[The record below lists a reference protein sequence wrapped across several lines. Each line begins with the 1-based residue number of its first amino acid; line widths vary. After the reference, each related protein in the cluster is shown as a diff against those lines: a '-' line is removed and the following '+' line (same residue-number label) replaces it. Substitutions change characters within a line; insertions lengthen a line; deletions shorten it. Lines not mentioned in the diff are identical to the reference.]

1 MDLHLDIPSMNNIY
15 DSTYWEK
22 VKKDEQDRSNKM
34 YECSKKPYETGV
46 VSKTSGSGM
55 FKRQFYSEINENE
68 NENTND
74 NLNDYT
80 YSLTG
85 ERIPLSS
92 FSHNNMTPFLKK
104 NVTQNTNIEKMSP
117 ILDNLTGNNSLKK
130 GKTEVPCMF
139 KPSMNSGGNIC
150 GMKNNDDFF
159 KSRIELTDVANNFF
173 PIEKIRVGPGLNQ
186 GFGSESTG
194 GFHQADTLE
203 YAKPRSLDELRSK
216 INQKETYF
224 EIPVKGH
231 IKGPDRRGEIAPMS
245 KQRPDTVFEQ
255 SQDMWIKT
263 TGANTKDTLR
273 PAQNI
278 RPTVRQE
285 SHVEYKGAIAK
296 NDLNQGIKDDY
307 GKSKI
312 ILYNNERETT
322 EKRTVVTNVTSI
334 IKAIAAPIMDA
345 LKYTN
350 KEYTV
355 EATRGV
361 GNPSI
366 QIPSKATLYDPVNH
380 IMKTTVKE
388 TTIHDNEAGN
398 LSGNKETYTAFTDTA
413 KTTVK
418 ETTIHDNEA
427 GNLSGNKESYSALTD
442 TAKTT
447 VKETT
452 IHDNEAGNLS
462 GNKES
467 YSASTDLAKTTV
479 KETTIHDNEAGNLTG
494 NKESYSA
501 STDLAKTTIK
511 ETLIHDTV
519 LTNIK
524 SNEKPYFK
532 NEDDAKKTLRQTMP
546 TQDTV
551 RNIGGVVYK
560 VTVYDPDIV
569 AKTTTKETTIMGKSE
584 YGFIGGMLEGI
595 FGGYMNKNVEMK
607 NTQKQFT
614 SDVNEYGI
622 AGSTNEYRQTDRVA
636 EENAEIDG
644 TREAILMAAGHTP
657 NPGNMNIG
665 IDSDDIDMYS
675 KKPIENSIAAREK
688 GNVGMIYQSSPSL
701 DNCGITKIPN
711 KSNAYSNRLDSD
723 LLEAVN
729 KNDLMRTQQI
739 NPIIS
744 GCKI

>member
-55 FKRQFYSEINENE
+55 FKRQFYSDINE
-68 NENTND
+68 NENTNY

-92 FSHNNMTPFLKK
+92 FYHNNMTPFLKK

-255 SQDMWIKT
+255 SPDMWIKT

-398 LSGNKETYTAFTDTA
+398 LSGNKETYTAF
-413 KTTVK
+413 
-418 ETTIHDNEA
+418 I
-427 GNLSGNKESYSALTD
+427 D

-665 IDSDDIDMYS
+665 IDSGDIDMYS

>member
-15 DSTYWEK
+15 DSRYFDK
-22 VKKDEQDRSNKM
+22 VKADEQNRSNKL
-34 YECSKKPYETGV
+34 YEYSKKPYETGI
-46 VSKTSGSGM
+46 VSKTAGSAM
-55 FKRQFYSEINENE
+55 FNRKFYSEINDN
-68 NENTND
+68 NNNNNNNNNNRGGGGGGGIND
-74 NLNDYT
+74 DNYT
-80 YSLTG
+80 FSLTG
-85 ERIPLSS
+85 ERVPLSS

-104 NVTQNTNIEKMSP
+104 NVTQNTNVENMSM
-117 ILDNLTGNNSLKK
+117 LDNLTGNNSLKK
-130 GKTEVPCMF
+130 GKQEIQCMF
-139 KPSMNSGGNIC
+139 KPQMNSGGNIC

-159 KSRIELTDVANNFF
+159 KSRIELSEVANNFF

-186 GFGSESTG
+186 GFGSESSG
-194 GFHQADTLE
+194 GFHQADTLD

-231 IKGPDRRGEIAPMS
+231 LKGPDRRGEIAPMA

-255 SQDMWIKT
+255 TEDMWIKT

-285 SHVEYKGAIAK
+285 SHIEYKGNIAK

-322 EKRTVVTNVTSI
+322 ENKTVVTNVTSI
-334 IKAIAAPIMDA
+334 IKAIVSPIMDA

-355 EATRGV
+355 EATRGA

-398 LSGNKETYTAFTDTA
+398 LTGNKET
-413 KTTVK
+413 
-418 ETTIHDNEA
+418 
-427 GNLSGNKESYSALTD
+427 YSALTD

-452 IHDNEAGNLS
+452 LHDNEP
-462 GNKES
+462 
-467 YSASTDLAKTTV
+467 
-479 KETTIHDNEAGNLTG
+479 GNLTG
-494 NKESYSA
+494 NKETYSA
-501 STDLAKTTIK
+501 ATDLAKTTIK

-519 LTNIK
+519 LTNVK
-524 SNEKPYFK
+524 SNEAAYFK
-532 NEDDAKKTLRQTMP
+532 NSDDAKKTLRQTLP

-560 VTVYDPDIV
+560 VTLYDPDIV

-595 FGGYMNKNVEMK
+595 FGGYINKNVEMK

-622 AGSTNEYRQTDRVA
+622 AGSTNDYRQPDRTA
-636 EENAEIDG
+636 DENAEIDG
-644 TREAILMAAGHTP
+644 TREAILIAAGHTP
-657 NPGNMNIG
+657 NPGNVNIG
-665 IDSDDIDMYS
+665 IDSADIDMYS
-675 KKPIENSIAAREK
+675 KKPIENSFAAREK
-688 GNVGMIYQSSPSL
+688 GNVGIIYQSTPSL
-701 DNCGITKIPN
+701 DNCGITKMPN
-711 KSNAYSNRLDSD
+711 KSNAYSNRLDAD

-729 KNDLMRTQQI
+729 NNDLMRTQKI
-739 NPIIS
+739 NPIVN
-744 GCKI
+744 GCRI

>member
-15 DSTYWEK
+15 DSRYFDK
-22 VKKDEQDRSNKM
+22 VKADEQNRSNKL
-34 YECSKKPYETGV
+34 YEYSKKPYETGI
-46 VSKTSGSGM
+46 VSKTAGSAM
-55 FKRQFYSEINENE
+55 FNRKFYSEINDN
-68 NENTND
+68 NNNNNNNRGGGGGGGGGGSGSGIND
-74 NLNDYT
+74 DNYT
-80 YSLTG
+80 FSLTG
-85 ERIPLSS
+85 ERVPLSS

-104 NVTQNTNIEKMSP
+104 NVTQNTNVENMSM
-117 ILDNLTGNNSLKK
+117 LDNLTGNNSLKK
-130 GKTEVPCMF
+130 GKQEIQCMF
-139 KPSMNSGGNIC
+139 KPQMNSGGNIC

-159 KSRIELTDVANNFF
+159 KSRIELSEVANNFF

-186 GFGSESTG
+186 GFGSESSG

-231 IKGPDRRGEIAPMS
+231 LKGPDRRGEIAPMA

-255 SQDMWIKT
+255 TEDMWIKT

-285 SHVEYKGAIAK
+285 SHIEYKGNIAK

-322 EKRTVVTNVTSI
+322 ENKTVITNVTSI
-334 IKAIAAPIMDA
+334 IKAIVSPIMDA

-398 LSGNKETYTAFTDTA
+398 LTGNKET
-413 KTTVK
+413 
-418 ETTIHDNEA
+418 
-427 GNLSGNKESYSALTD
+427 YSALTD

-452 IHDNEAGNLS
+452 LHDNEP
-462 GNKES
+462 
-467 YSASTDLAKTTV
+467 
-479 KETTIHDNEAGNLTG
+479 GNLTG
-494 NKESYSA
+494 NKETYSA
-501 STDLAKTTIK
+501 ATDLAKTTIK

-519 LTNIK
+519 LTNVK
-524 SNEKPYFK
+524 SNEAAYFK
-532 NEDDAKKTLRQTMP
+532 NSDDAKKTLRQTLP

-560 VTVYDPDIV
+560 VTLYDPDIV

-595 FGGYMNKNVEMK
+595 FGGYINKNVEMK

-614 SDVNEYGI
+614 SDVSEYGI
-622 AGSTNEYRQTDRVA
+622 AGSTNEYRQPDRTA
-636 EENAEIDG
+636 DENAEIDG
-644 TREAILMAAGHTP
+644 TREAILIAAGHTP
-657 NPGNMNIG
+657 NPGNVNIG
-665 IDSDDIDMYS
+665 IDSADIDMYS
-675 KKPIENSIAAREK
+675 KKPIENSFAAREK
-688 GNVGMIYQSSPSL
+688 GNVGIIYQSTPSL
-701 DNCGITKIPN
+701 DNCGITKMPN
-711 KSNAYSNRLDSD
+711 KSNAYSNRLDAD

-729 KNDLMRTQQI
+729 NNDLMRTQKI
-739 NPIIS
+739 NPIVN
-744 GCKI
+744 GCRI

>member
-55 FKRQFYSEINENE
+55 FKRQFYSEINE

-427 GNLSGNKESYSALTD
+427 GNLSGNKESYSA
-442 TAKTT
+442 
-447 VKETT
+447 
-452 IHDNEAGNLS
+452 
-462 GNKES
+462 
-467 YSASTDLAKTTV
+467 STDLAKTTV

-665 IDSDDIDMYS
+665 IDSGDIDMYS
-675 KKPIENSIAAREK
+675 KKPIENSMAAREK

>member
-15 DSTYWEK
+15 DSKYWEK
-22 VKKDEQDRSNKM
+22 VKEDEQNRSNKL
-34 YECSKKPYETGV
+34 YEYSKKPYETGV

-55 FKRQFYSEINENE
+55 FKRQFYSEIND
-68 NENTND
+68 NENTN
-74 NLNDYT
+74 NNLNILNDYT

-159 KSRIELTDVANNFF
+159 KSRIELTEVANNFF

-203 YAKPRSLDELRSK
+203 YAKPRSLEELRSK

-285 SHVEYKGAIAK
+285 SHIEYKGTIAR
-296 NDLNQGIKDDY
+296 NDLNQGMKDDY

-312 ILYNNERETT
+312 ILYNNEREIT

-334 IKAIAAPIMDA
+334 IKAIASPIMDA

-355 EATRGV
+355 EAARGV

-427 GNLSGNKESYSALTD
+427 GNLSGNKETYSALTD

-452 IHDNEAGNLS
+452 IHDNEAGNL
-462 GNKES
+462 
-467 YSASTDLAKTTV
+467 
-479 KETTIHDNEAGNLTG
+479 TG
-494 NKESYSA
+494 NKETYSA

-551 RNIGGVVYK
+551 RNIGSVVYK

-595 FGGYMNKNVEMK
+595 FGGYMSKNVEMK

-665 IDSDDIDMYS
+665 IDSGDIDMSS
-675 KKPIENSIAAREK
+675 KKPIENSMAAREK
-688 GNVGMIYQSSPSL
+688 GNVGMIYQSSPTL
-701 DNCGITKIPN
+701 ENCGITKMPN

-739 NPIIS
+739 NPILS

>member
-427 GNLSGNKESYSALTD
+427 GNLSGNKESYSA
-442 TAKTT
+442 
-447 VKETT
+447 
-452 IHDNEAGNLS
+452 
-462 GNKES
+462 
-467 YSASTDLAKTTV
+467 
-479 KETTIHDNEAGNLTG
+479 
-494 NKESYSA
+494 

-546 TQDTV
+546 TQDTI

-665 IDSDDIDMYS
+665 IDSGDIDMYS

>member
-15 DSTYWEK
+15 DSKYWEK
-22 VKKDEQDRSNKM
+22 VKEDEQNRSNKL
-34 YECSKKPYETGV
+34 YEYSKKPYETGV

-55 FKRQFYSEINENE
+55 FKRQFYSEIND
-68 NENTND
+68 NENTN
-74 NLNDYT
+74 NNLNILNDYT

-150 GMKNNDDFF
+150 GMKNNDDFL
-159 KSRIELTDVANNFF
+159 KSRIELTEVANNFF

-203 YAKPRSLDELRSK
+203 YAKPRSLEELRSK

-285 SHVEYKGAIAK
+285 SHIEYKGTIAR
-296 NDLNQGIKDDY
+296 NDLNQGMKDDY

-312 ILYNNERETT
+312 ILYNNEREIT

-334 IKAIAAPIMDA
+334 IKAIASPIMDA

-355 EATRGV
+355 EAARGV

-427 GNLSGNKESYSALTD
+427 GNLSGNKETYSALTD

-452 IHDNEAGNLS
+452 IHDNE
-462 GNKES
+462 
-467 YSASTDLAKTTV
+467 T
-479 KETTIHDNEAGNLTG
+479 GNLTG
-494 NKESYSA
+494 NKETYSA

-595 FGGYMNKNVEMK
+595 FGGYMSKNVEMK

-665 IDSDDIDMYS
+665 IDSGDIDMSS
-675 KKPIENSIAAREK
+675 KKPIENSMAAREK
-688 GNVGMIYQSSPSL
+688 GNVGMIYQSSPTL
-701 DNCGITKIPN
+701 ENCGITKMPN

-739 NPIIS
+739 NPILS

>member
-55 FKRQFYSEINENE
+55 FKRQFYSEINE

-255 SQDMWIKT
+255 SPDMWIKT

-427 GNLSGNKESYSALTD
+427 GNLSGNKESYSA
-442 TAKTT
+442 
-447 VKETT
+447 
-452 IHDNEAGNLS
+452 
-462 GNKES
+462 
-467 YSASTDLAKTTV
+467 STDLAKTTV

-546 TQDTV
+546 TQDTI

-665 IDSDDIDMYS
+665 IDSGDIDMYS

>member
-55 FKRQFYSEINENE
+55 FKRQFYSEINE

-427 GNLSGNKESYSALTD
+427 GNLSGNKESYSA
-442 TAKTT
+442 
-447 VKETT
+447 
-452 IHDNEAGNLS
+452 
-462 GNKES
+462 
-467 YSASTDLAKTTV
+467 STDLAKTTV

-546 TQDTV
+546 TQDTI

-665 IDSDDIDMYS
+665 IDSGDIDMYS

>member
-55 FKRQFYSEINENE
+55 FKRQFYSEINE

-427 GNLSGNKESYSALTD
+427 GNLSGNKESYSA
-442 TAKTT
+442 
-447 VKETT
+447 
-452 IHDNEAGNLS
+452 
-462 GNKES
+462 
-467 YSASTDLAKTTV
+467 STDLAKTTV

-546 TQDTV
+546 TQDTI

-665 IDSDDIDMYS
+665 IDSGDIDMYS
-675 KKPIENSIAAREK
+675 KKPIENSMAAREK

>member
-15 DSTYWEK
+15 DSKYWEK
-22 VKKDEQDRSNKM
+22 VKEDEQNRSNKL
-34 YECSKKPYETGV
+34 YEYSKKPYETGV

-55 FKRQFYSEINENE
+55 FKRQFYSEIND
-68 NENTND
+68 NENTN
-74 NLNDYT
+74 NNLNILNDYT

-150 GMKNNDDFF
+150 GMKNNDDFL
-159 KSRIELTDVANNFF
+159 KSRIELTEVANNFF

-203 YAKPRSLDELRSK
+203 YAKPRSLEELRSK

-285 SHVEYKGAIAK
+285 SHIEYKGTIAR
-296 NDLNQGIKDDY
+296 NDLNQGMKDDY

-312 ILYNNERETT
+312 ILYNNEREIT

-334 IKAIAAPIMDA
+334 IKAIASPIMDA

-355 EATRGV
+355 EAARGV

-380 IMKTTVKE
+380 IIKTTVKE

-427 GNLSGNKESYSALTD
+427 GNLSGNKETYSALTD

-452 IHDNEAGNLS
+452 IHDNE
-462 GNKES
+462 
-467 YSASTDLAKTTV
+467 T
-479 KETTIHDNEAGNLTG
+479 GNLTG
-494 NKESYSA
+494 NKETYSA

-595 FGGYMNKNVEMK
+595 FGGYMSKNVEMK

-665 IDSDDIDMYS
+665 IDSGDIDMSS
-675 KKPIENSIAAREK
+675 KKPIENSMAAREK
-688 GNVGMIYQSSPSL
+688 GNVGMIYQSSPTL
-701 DNCGITKIPN
+701 ENCGITKMPN

-739 NPIIS
+739 NPILS